1 MKQTHRRRWRWLL
14 QGLCL
19 YGLLC
24 GFFLG
29 ISDCADTF
37 TKPYDPYSRRYG
49 TIDHTAE
56 PDGITLPCGTGV
68 SLGTAAVGFS
78 VALAGNTAGHC
89 RKWCGTALAAAD
101 RLVRDHCISRFSENF
116 L

>member
-24 GFFLG
+24 GFFWAYLTVQTR
-29 ISDCADTF
+29 SQNRMT
-37 TKPYDPYSRRYG
+37 YSRRYG